1 MKLRHLFVG
10 FAVLGASL
18 AFGQSYTPAAGET
31 VLKLDISQRG
41 AVFIRLYTK
50 EAPKITG
57 RIIQLTESGFYDG
70 LRFHNVNRTPKP
82 YLVQF
87 GAPSSKSG
95 DINDPDLMKEGSGK
109 TLPFEE
115 TGYSHNAEGVVGLS
129 LQPGDKNSGDSQF
142 YIMLTPATFL
152 DKSYPVFG
160 RVVSGLEVLRKIE
173 LGDRVTKA
181 SILRG

>member
-10 FAVLGASL
+10 LAFLGATS

-31 VLKLDISQRG
+31 VLKMEIGQRG
-41 AVFIRLYTK
+41 TLFIRLYTR
-50 EAPKITG
+50 EAPKITS
-57 RIIQLTESGFYDG
+57 RIVQLTESEFYDG

-95 DINDPDLMKEGSGK
+95 DINDPDLMKEGSGRSV
-109 TLPFEE
+109 PFEE
-115 TGYSHNAEGVVGLS
+115 TGYSHDGEGVVGLS
-129 LQPGDKNSGDSQF
+129 LQPGDRNSGDSQF
-142 YIMLTPATFL
+142 YIMLAPAKFL

-160 RVVSGLEVLRKIE
+160 RVVSGLDVLRKIE
-173 LGDRVTKA
+173 LGDRVIKA